1 MSGQRN
7 GSGGEC
13 RNRRPH
19 LRVGLYWM
27 VAAAIAIASLR
38 LFIWVLGKSGV
49 ISDAD
54 GEFVLLIALPIALL
68 TIGWLPPVNLS
79 KGNDIAFN
87 LK

>member
-54 GEFVLLIALPIALL
+54 GEFVLLIAPAHSAVDH
-68 TIGWLPPVNLS
+68 WMAAPREPQ
-79 KGNDIAFN
+79 
-87 LK
+87 